1 MTIEE
6 EIKQKKFKSETVKAT
21 INILFTSSHINVQQ
35 TQILKPFDISWQQF
49 NILRILRGRKGEPT
63 PLKMLSA
70 RMVDR
75 SSNTSRLVEK
85 LKNKGLLERLTND
98 HDRRKVDIFI
108 TEKGLRL
115 VEEATHEMDEAL
127 ENNICH
133 LSEEELI
140 QLNNLLD
147 RFRG

>member
-6 EIKQKKFKSETVKAT
+6 EIKQEKFKSETVKAT

-35 TQILKPFDISWQQF
+35 TQILKPYDISWQQF
-49 NILRILRGRKGEPT
+49 NILRILRGRNGEPT

-108 TEKGLRL
+108 TEDGLRL
-115 VEEATHEMDEAL
+115 VEEATTAMDEAL
-127 ENNICH
+127 ENSICH

>member
-35 TQILKPFDISWQQF
+35 TQILKPYDISWQQF
-49 NILRILRGRKGEPT
+49 NILRILRGRNGEPT

-85 LKNKGLLERLTND
+85 LKNKGLLERLTTVG
-98 HDRRKVDIFI
+98 K
-108 TEKGLRL
+108 
-115 VEEATHEMDEAL
+115 
-127 ENNICH
+127 
-133 LSEEELI
+133 
-140 QLNNLLD
+140 
-147 RFRG
+147 